1 MGIGF
6 RIRVSLGLLRVIIG
20 LRGLRVKGLRFSRG
34 LDKQGYILH
43 IYIIY
48 THGALFARLPE
59 YRTTLEGTQ
68 YTPTAL

>member
-43 IYIIY
+43 IYNIH
-48 THGALFARLPE
+48 TW
-59 YRTTLEGTQ
+59 GTIR
-68 YTPTAL
+68 